1 MKTSFKDVDIPSWV
15 DDTIPPEIKSYPKT
29 VVPTDKELEELHQR
43 MREWLKRYEEGL
55 SQK

>member
-43 MREWLKRYEEGL
+43 MREWLKRYEEG
-55 SQK
+55 